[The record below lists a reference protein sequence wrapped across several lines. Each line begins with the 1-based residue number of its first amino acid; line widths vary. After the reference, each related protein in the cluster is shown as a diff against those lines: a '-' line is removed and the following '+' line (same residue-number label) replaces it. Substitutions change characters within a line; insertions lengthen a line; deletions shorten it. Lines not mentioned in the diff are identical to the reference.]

1 MTVSLKSISGG
12 CTTHFSRRWLSKIV
26 KMGSKLPKG
35 LGKKLGTKRLQKPP
49 LSIDTLLTSIFRYSM
64 GAQGTICKY
73 IYINKYVHVTYI
85 IYKYIRAKSP
95 GYHQNCWQIAT
106 LWIIWGSSSISQG
119 GDRPPNQIYI
129 TKNNNKQIKITN
141 AQFGQ
146 HHKLTSHRHNIE
158 TCGKITWFLFLK
170 QTNLNI

>member
-1 MTVSLKSISGG
+1 MVAPPILVEDDCQKSSKWVRNFPKVWGKNWEQKDYRNHHYRLILSWLLYSGIAWG
-12 CTTHFSRRWLSKIV
+12 PGV
-26 KMGSKLPKG
+26 
-35 LGKKLGTKRLQKPP
+35 Q
-49 LSIDTLLTSIFRYSM
+49 SINI
-64 GAQGTICKY
+64 Y

-129 TKNNNKQIKITN
+129 TKNNNEQIKITN

-170 QTNLNI
+170 QTHLNI